1 MSHRDIFGTFP
12 APTPPKNDPTR
23 LNYRLGLR
31 YEMIQSQAI
40 SAEDKYKARM
50 AAREQFT
57 LDPKDVSTDQRSG
70 KRERVGVGF
79 DMALWLRTRT
89 KNPKILGHGL
99 IRSLVGSHRSY
110 LRLLR
115 AARSALLALHCSFV
129 CSALLAAL
137 IHSLAHLF
145 TE

>member
-31 YEMIQSQAI
+31 YEMIKSQPI

-57 LDPKDVSTDQRSG
+57 LDPKDVSTDQRSA
-70 KRERVGVGF
+70 
-79 DMALWLRTRT
+79 MAKTR
-89 KNPKILGHGL
+89 PSRPSFMYSFILSSLIHPF
-99 IRSLVGSHRSY
+99 IRSLRRLSRVGKKPE
-110 LRLLR
+110 LDLG
-115 AARSALLALHCSFV
+115 
-129 CSALLAAL
+129 
-137 IHSLAHLF
+137 LF
-145 TE
+145 